1 MPYGTFIR
9 YNVVGGFI
17 WSFGLITAGRLLAE
31 TIPSID
37 KYLLPIIF
45 VIILVSLIPPLLEWR
60 KHRKVVVPANAAEA
74 EREAEE
80 LQDLLDGED

>member
-1 MPYGTFIR
+1 MRF
-9 YNVVGGFI
+9 NVVGGFI
-17 WSFGLITAGRLLAE
+17 WAVGVTTAGYVLGA

-45 VIILVSLIPPLLEWR
+45 VIVLLSLIPPFLEWR
-60 KHRKVVVPANAAEA
+60 KHRKDVAPATDAEA
-74 EREAEE
+74 EAEAEE